1 MVGITSY
8 GAYVP
13 LYRLDRMVIFN
24 AIGWAAPAAPQ
35 PGEKAVANYDEDSLS
50 MAVNAA
56 IDCLNG
62 FDRERVDGLYL
73 ATTTAP
79 YKERHS
85 SGIIAAA
92 LDLRSDIR
100 TADFTDSLR
109 AGTIALN
116 AAIDAVKAGSAKS
129 IMLAAADCR
138 LGAGAGY
145 AEQTFGDGAAAFLFG
160 DEGVIASLEGSYT
173 ISADLVDVWRADGDV
188 FIRSWE
194 DRFIRDEG
202 YMKFIPEAASKLLA
216 KCNLSPTDFAKV
228 AFYGP
233 DVRTHG
239 RIARRL
245 GFAPEQVQDPLLTTI
260 GNTGVASSL
269 MMLVAAL
276 EDAKPGDKLLI
287 ISYGNGSDAL
297 YFQVTEEIEKARDRR
312 GIKRNLASK
321 RPLLSYEKYGRFRD
335 LLSLEAGGAWGAA
348 RAISMS
354 ALWREHRGVLALVG
368 SKCKRCG
375 TPQYPSQR
383 VCANPECKAIDEME
397 PYRFSDK
404 LARLFTYTGDNL
416 AFSPDPPA
424 VYGMVEFDGGGRARF
439 DVTDCVLEELKVD
452 MPVEM
457 SFRRLNRNVAQGVCN
472 HWWKVMPPRG

>member
-13 LYRLDRMVIFN
+13 LYRLDRMVIFS

-35 PGEKAVANYDEDSLS
+35 PGEKAVANYDEDGIS
-50 MAVNAA
+50 MAVGAA
-56 IDCLNG
+56 IDCLKG

-79 YKERHS
+79 YKERHG

-109 AGTIALN
+109 AGTTALN
-116 AAIDAVKAGSAKS
+116 AAVDAVKAGSAKS
-129 IMLAAADCR
+129 IMLTAADCR
-138 LGAGAGY
+138 LGAGAGS
-145 AEQTFGDGAAAFLFG
+145 AEQLFGDGAAAFLLG
-160 DEGVIASLEGSYT
+160 DEGVIASLEGDYT

-188 FIRSWE
+188 FVRTWE

-202 YMKFIPEAASKLLA
+202 YMKIIPEAASKLFA
-216 KCNLSPTDFAKV
+216 KYNLSPKDFAKV
-228 AFYGP
+228 CFYGP
-233 DVRTHG
+233 DVRTHRG
-239 RIARRL
+239 VARRMNL
-245 GFAPEQVQDPLLTTI
+245 EPEQVQDPLLTTI
-260 GNTGVASSL
+260 GSTGVASPL

-276 EDAKPGDKLLI
+276 EDAKAGDKILVV
-287 ISYGNGSDAL
+287 SYGNGSDAL
-297 YFQVTEEIEKARDRR
+297 YFQVTKEIEKARDRR
-312 GIKRNLASK
+312 GIKRHLESK
-321 RPLLSYEKYGRFRD
+321 KPLPSYEKYVRFRD
-335 LLSLEAGGAWGAA
+335 LLPLEVTERA
-348 RAISMS
+348 RAPLTSMS
-354 ALWREHRGVLALVG
+354 ALWRDHRGVLALVG

-383 VCANPECKAIDEME
+383 VCANPECKAVDEME

-404 LARLFTYTGDNL
+404 TARLFTYTGDNL
-416 AFSPDPPA
+416 ASSPDPPA
-424 VYGMVEFDGGGRARF
+424 VYGIVQFDGGGRAMF

-452 MPVEM
+452 TPLEM
-457 SFRRLNRNVAQGVCN
+457 SFRRLYRSKTQGV
-472 HWWKVMPPRG
+472 HSYWWKAAPPRD